1 MNFNK
6 LDDKLKQQLHE
17 EIISYANSVG
27 GKNFFLKMI
36 EEIRE
41 QKPNPILNKSGIFH
55 TSRLKISLSKTIFK
69 DTFSTL
75 YDAIRRE
82 ERVGDMLNSVDTK
95 EYKNCM
101 NMMKTLKSTL
111 ITIETKNKE
120 DGEGFSFP
128 ILDASEEKKT
138 KVTFIYKVI
147 FFYHLD
153 EAKKALNYNV

>member
-6 LDDKLKQQLHE
+6 LDVEQKQQLHE
-17 EIISYANSVG
+17 EITNYANSVG

-55 TSRLKISLSKTIFK
+55 TTRLKISLNKTIFK

-75 YDAIRRE
+75 FDAIRRE

-101 NMMKTLKSTL
+101 NMMKTLKSTI
-111 ITIETKNKE
+111 ITVQTKNEE

-128 ILDASEEKKT
+128 ILDTSVEKNT

-153 EAKKALNYNV
+153 EAKKALNYNA